1 MRFLLAFVFA
11 IQALLPLPAAAQDFW
26 HSKPAS
32 EWTEDEAE
40 KLISDSPWA
49 RRVRVEATWAGGQV
63 IAGTWATDVKRRF
76 AHFTVRW
83 NSAETLRQGLAR
95 EAALAGRPAPAPAE
109 SGEWYEIHISGVDM
123 EPFVKETEESLK
135 KKARLRIR
143 GLGRD
148 LAPEAVI
155 LQRDLTGVTV
165 SWVLYRFARRNEQG
179 EELIGTAESRVDFQ
193 CKAGALDL
201 TARFDPRKMQGANGR
216 DL

>member
-1 MRFLLAFVFA
+1 MRFLLALIFA
-11 IQALLPLPAAAQDFW
+11 LGALLPAPAAAQDFW
-26 HSKPAS
+26 LSKPAR

-49 RRVRVEATWAGGQV
+49 RRIRVEAIWAGGQV

-83 NSAETLRQGLAR
+83 HSAETLRQGLAR
-95 EAALAGRPAPAPAE
+95 EAELAGRPAPAPPE
-109 SGEWYEIHISGVDM
+109 SGEWYEIHVSGADM
-123 EPFVKETEESLK
+123 EPFVNESEESLK

-148 LAPEAVI
+148 LAPASVV
-155 LQRDLTGVTV
+155 LQRDLTGITV
-165 SWVLYRFARRNEQG
+165 SWVLYRFPRRNEQG
-179 EELIGTAESRVDFQ
+179 EELIGAAETRVDFQ
-193 CKAGALDL
+193 GKAGPLDL
-201 TARFDPRKMQGANGR
+201 TVRFDPRKMQGAKGR

>member
-1 MRFLLAFVFA
+1 MRFLLAIV
-11 IQALLPLPAAAQDFW
+11 IVMGALLPVPAAAQDFW
-26 HSKPAS
+26 LSKPAS
-32 EWTEDEAE
+32 EWTEEEAE
-40 KLISDSPWA
+40 KLISESPWA
-49 RRVRVEATWAGGQV
+49 RRIRVEAIWAGGQV

-83 NSAETLRQGLAR
+83 YSAGTLQQGLAR
-95 EAALAGRPAPAPAE
+95 EAALAGRPAPAPSA

-135 KKARLRIR
+135 KKAKLRIR

-148 LAPEAVI
+148 LAPDSVI

-179 EELIGTAESRVDFQ
+179 EELIGAAETRVDFQ
-193 CKAGALDL
+193 CKAGPLDL